1 MSDKD
6 DEHEDLEDDPAGDGA
21 AGDGEEEKDGLG
33 LTEEFARI
41 EAEIEHEVGRSAA
54 TGDEPE
60 DGEPEGPREVRSDD
74 TDSSEWAAPVPG
86 GTGSETDEWAAVGE
100 EGFTGEEDA
109 VADDGEEDDVVADDR
124 ADDEDDLVAGPDDED
139 VAVPDDGADGVHGDA
154 VSDVPVAA
162 ADVSTPPPEGGSPA
176 HQPPDGPAD
185 VDASA
190 APEPPATE
198 HTIVRPRPLAP
209 RPSAAV
215 GLGAGGGLIDDADL
229 DVKTPA
235 LWWRFLTGSMLIVIA
250 TATAVALSFLLFL
263 TDVAADLQPIPGI
276 ADRLDEIPPGDPQTI
291 LIVGSDKRSETPGDP
306 GRSDTTMLL
315 RVDSDNGILSLFSL
329 PRDLKVEIPNYGTG
343 RLNEAYTVGGVKR
356 TLDTVRDLTGLKIN
370 HVVNVDFVGFAE
382 AVNAIDC
389 VYVDI
394 DRKYFNSNEG
404 AYGAELY
411 AEIDINA
418 GYQRLC
424 GLDALAY
431 VRYRHEDNDIVRA
444 ARQQDFLR
452 EARQKIRPSE
462 LVFNGKGNDLIDI
475 FTKYTSSDVDE
486 AGEVIE
492 ILKAFIAVRDVPIQQ
507 VSFEGNLADVDENG
521 VAYVTASEE
530 QIKKA
535 VDEFLNG
542 ATTEGPRGGDN
553 ADQKQADGDGK
564 KKAEKKKKK
573 EEEDPT
579 AGSSVIEAD
588 ASFARF
594 GSTSARRLKLPV
606 WVPTAVVPGST
617 YSTGSRQYEIMDLED
632 HKQPAYKLVI
642 AYETPS
648 TLTEYYG
655 VEGTTWSDPPILND
669 KSESREIDGRVYDL
683 YYDGDRLRMVAW
695 HDIEGNSYWISN
707 TLAQTLEEADML
719 AIAASM
725 NEAHG

>member
-1 MSDKD
+1 MSDER
-6 DEHEDLEDDPAGDGA
+6 DERDDLEGDDTAGDGDVS
-21 AGDGEEEKDGLG
+21 DGEEKDGLG

-41 EAEIEHEVGRSAA
+41 EAEIEREVGRSA
-54 TGDEPE
+54 TGGERSDEPE
-60 DGEPEGPREVRSDD
+60 DGEPVVGGDD
-74 TDSSEWAAPVPG
+74 TDSSESVAPVAG
-86 GTGSETDEWAAVGE
+86 DTSRETGEWAAAGADGFNGE
-100 EGFTGEEDA
+100 GDA
-109 VADDGEEDDVVADDR
+109 DADADAADEDDVVAD
-124 ADDEDDLVAGPDDED
+124 AGDDDGTVA
-139 VAVPDDGADGVHGDA
+139 DDGADGVYGDA
-154 VSDVPVAA
+154 VPDVPVPA
-162 ADVSTPPPEGGSPA
+162 ADVHPGPPTEDGSPA
-176 HQPPDGPAD
+176 DEPDDGPAEGN
-185 VDASA
+185 
-190 APEPPATE
+190 APSEPPASE
-198 HTIVRPRPLAP
+198 HTIVRPRPLTP
-209 RPSAAV
+209 RSPA
-215 GLGAGGGLIDDADL
+215 LGAGGGLIDDADL

-235 LWWRFLTGSMLIVIA
+235 LWWRFLTGSMLIVIS

-263 TDVAADLQPIPGI
+263 TEVAADLQPIPGI

-291 LIVGSDKRSETPGDP
+291 LIIGSDKRSETPGDP

-315 RVDSDNGILSLFSL
+315 RVDSDDGVLSLFSL

-394 DRKYFNSNEG
+394 DRKYLHSNEG
-404 AYGAELY
+404 LYGDQQY

-452 EARQKIRPSE
+452 EARQKIKPSE

-486 AGEVIE
+486 AGQVIE

-530 QIKKA
+530 QIKTA

-553 ADQKQADGDGK
+553 ADAKRAGENGK
-564 KKAEKKKKK
+564 KKAAKERKEKEK
-573 EEEDPT
+573 EDPT

-594 GSTSARRLKLPV
+594 GSTSARRLKFPV

-617 YSTGSRQYEIMDLED
+617 YSPGSRQYEIMDLED
-632 HKQPAYKLVI
+632 DKQPAYKLVI
-642 AYETPS
+642 AYQTPF

-683 YYDGDRLRMVAW
+683 YYDGDRLRLVAW
-695 HDIEGNSYWISN
+695 HDIEGNSYWVSN